1 MHTNESVTLTRDV
14 EAAVIPVGTKVTLL
28 KGETAYITQSLGGA
42 YTVIVNGN
50 MFRIDGQNADALGL
64 QAEQKQSTA
73 GHKPRTLEEVEKES
87 WVQMKTCYDPEIPVN
102 IVDLGLIYD
111 SHGARLRHGPR
122 APAGRVEQT
131 PLHRGSRRSQRRT
144 GLGPPVEPG
153 HDDRG
158 GEVAA
163 GVALRQARPDIA
175 SGMNVS
181 TAQPTPDELIGRP
194 PPSAFKRKWTYTRA
208 CAELP
213 ETLLPIEIWD
223 GTLVMAPIPFFLHQD
238 IIARFF
244 RVLDQWV
251 RRRRLGIVILS
262 PMDVVFK
269 EDLVLQPDVMFIAKD
284 RTHIIQRHVMGAP
297 DLAVEVVSDGRR
309 KRDYKDKRERYEEHG
324 VKEYW
329 ILDPEQ
335 KHIEVWALEADF
347 FVLQDRYTGRQFA
360 PSRLHKTRK
369 REGEKTR
376 LGFRTPLAPPSR
388 FPVFPFSRF
397 LRAPA

>member
-1 MHTNESVTLTRDV
+1 
-14 EAAVIPVGTKVTLL
+14 
-28 KGETAYITQSLGGA
+28 
-42 YTVIVNGN
+42 
-50 MFRIDGQNADALGL
+50 
-64 QAEQKQSTA
+64 
-73 GHKPRTLEEVEKES
+73 
-87 WVQMKTCYDPEIPVN
+87 
-102 IVDLGLIYD
+102 
-111 SHGARLRHGPR
+111 
-122 APAGRVEQT
+122 
-131 PLHRGSRRSQRRT
+131 
-144 GLGPPVEPG
+144 
-153 HDDRG
+153 
-158 GEVAA
+158 
-163 GVALRQARPDIA
+163 
-175 SGMNVS
+175 MNVS

-194 PPSAFKRKWTYTRA
+194 PPSAFKRKWNYTRA

-297 DLAVEVVSDGRR
+297 DLAVEVVSGGRR

-360 PSRLHKTRK
+360 PSRL
-369 REGEKTR
+369 
-376 LGFRTPLAPPSR
+376 LSGFKVRVDRMLADSSER
-388 FPVFPFSRF
+388 
-397 LRAPA
+397 